1 MDGPTWQEVTLAAV
15 NVVQVIGLAYLG
27 IQQARSTRE
36 RIRRV
41 ALDEHERHNGS
52 SAP

>member
-1 MDGPTWQEVTLAAV
+1 MEGPTWQAVALAGI
-15 NVVQVIGLAYLG
+15 NVVQVVALAYLG

-41 ALDEHERHNGS
+41 ALDDHQRHNGS
-52 SAP
+52 SPP